1 MIDIY
6 NKENN
11 AVSRVA
17 YCTYQFNA
25 ATLQEGCHLALCCDE
40 CKMSSPSFI
49 CSIWQLSCL
58 TNMAHVYLFYLNIIW
73 WLKAIE
79 RKTFITL
86 TTECTYCLILF
97 RWILKSEWF
106 IPVSVL
112 CKQPV
117 CLYIFFTYVL
127 FHNL

>member
-40 CKMSSPSFI
+40 CKMSSSSFI

-58 TNMAHVYLFYLNIIW
+58 TNMAHVYLFYLNII
-73 WLKAIE
+73 LRIRIRSYLRSLEHTA
-79 RKTFITL
+79 RKG
-86 TTECTYCLILF
+86 C
-97 RWILKSEWF
+97 
-106 IPVSVL
+106 
-112 CKQPV
+112 
-117 CLYIFFTYVL
+117 FTHALNTNKY
-127 FHNL
+127 